1 MLIAFYIWPL
11 VRFAQVHK
19 TYALT
24 FARGVT
30 ERNEDGIMKKEE
42 AGTAKKPGRL
52 SESLKKLAD
61 DGHTVKIVGAIKN
74 GKLEIDP
81 ESLAE
86 LNRLHP
92 QANLSFVAVNAPF
105 RTH

>member
-1 MLIAFYIWPL
+1 MYKN
-11 VRFAQVHK
+11 H
-19 TYALT
+19 ALT
-24 FARGVT
+24 LRVGVT
-30 ERNEDGIMKKEE
+30 ERNEDGIMKKDET
-42 AGTAKKPGRL
+42 GTAKKPGRL

-61 DGHTVKIVGAIKN
+61 DGHTVKIVGSIKN

-86 LNRLHP
+86 LNRTHP

>member
-1 MLIAFYIWPL
+1 
-11 VRFAQVHK
+11 
-19 TYALT
+19 
-24 FARGVT
+24 
-30 ERNEDGIMKKEE
+30 MKKNE
-42 AGTAKKPGRL
+42 ASAVGKGGRL
-52 SESLKKLAD
+52 SESLQKLTDA
-61 DGHTVKIVGAIKN
+61 GHTVKIVGAIKN

-105 RTH
+105 KTL